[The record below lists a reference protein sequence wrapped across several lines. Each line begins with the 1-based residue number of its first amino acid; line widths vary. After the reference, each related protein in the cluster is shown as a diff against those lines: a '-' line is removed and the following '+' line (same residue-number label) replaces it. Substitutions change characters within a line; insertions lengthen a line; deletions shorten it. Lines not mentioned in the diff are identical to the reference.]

1 MKKLLSTIMAL
12 VMLLSLVPMAVAEE
26 GEGTENG
33 AVQSND
39 VYEVTDAAQLI
50 WAVEN
55 HTGDTIKL
63 VEDVTLSS
71 TISIGSNEAKTFVLD
86 LGGKTLKGNID
97 FYAGDLTIQNGTIDG
112 RVYANATKTDMK
124 YGHLTIAKDAVI
136 KGGFDSNG
144 NPNAVLLWQAEVSA
158 NNYGA
163 TVDIYGTLE
172 KNLWVIGNIKTD
184 LTTAENP
191 CVVNV
196 HDGAVIKGENGTGV
210 AVQGAAKVTVGK
222 AAITGSTGIEV
233 RAGELTVDGATVVGT
248 AKPTTIT
255 PNGNGTTTDGAGIA
269 VAQHTTKLPIKVT
282 INSGDISGYSA
293 LYQSNPQNNGAES
306 VEKVSVAV
314 NGGTFKAINGGT
326 CGVYSE
332 NNCVTISGG
341 AFTDLA
347 SAVKYATNGATIT
360 LAGNVA
366 LDKGLNIGSVGSEQK
381 VLTLDLNGHS
391 ISATNLVIRVQN
403 ANLTVT
409 GPGKI
414 YETSP
419 YYGAILIKGS
429 DNAENKDYTVVTVGA
444 GVELEGWSPIFVDQY
459 KGCAYGVAVN
469 VDGAKLTGKRD
480 TSGDMGNAIYVN
492 GTIKDQNNAPKLV
505 LNNVTQTTEGTGM
518 YLAGYTDTTI
528 TGGSITGGN
537 TGIEI
542 RAGELTVNGATV
554 VGNGVPTKVTPNDNG
569 STTNGAGIAVAQ
581 HTTKLPIKVTINSGD
596 ISGYSALYQSN
607 PQNNGAE
614 SVEKVSVAVNGG
626 TFKAINGG
634 TCGVYSENNCVAV
647 TGGTFSSD
655 PTAFVADT
663 NLVVV
668 PNVGKTEFAV
678 QPKTSE
684 DGTVTKVEGNTKT
697 ETKTDGNTK
706 TETKT
711 DLVTGATTETKT
723 ENKVEGN
730 VTTKTETVT
739 EKNAAGVTTKATETV
754 TTVKTENGGTTTVV
768 TKKDTLKKTET
779 TEVTGVT
786 APTTASDVT
795 LDVKNTTNVAVNK
808 DSMTALKDDAVKDVI
823 IETKDAT
830 LKLDKT
836 AVKTME
842 RNVPTNGKM
851 TLNVTVTEEK
861 NATTTEIEKVKVEV
875 TAKNE
880 AGQNVFP
887 ENTAN
892 TNGLINIT
900 IPYNGNA
907 KYLDLWYVAANA
919 SATYM
924 GRFPVV
930 NGFVSFD
937 VKHFSQYDLIP
948 VASSGSSVIKTG
960 AGSSAA
966 STTQTVTTDLTP
978 GSITKVTVDGK
989 VVDAKYYTVSG
1000 SNVTFTAEFLK
1011 TLKNG
1016 SHTVTVENATKIA
1029 KGVFTVNNPTTAQS
1043 PTTADAGI
1051 ALYAGMAIASVM
1063 GTGVVFTSRKRKNH

>member
-12 VMLLSLVPMAVAEE
+12 VMLLSLVPMAVATE
-26 GEGTENG
+26 GVELTEANSEAQING
-33 AVQSND
+33 LYYKTLDDAVSKVAN
-39 VYEVTDAAQLI
+39 
-50 WAVEN
+50 
-55 HTGDTIKL
+55 GDTIKL
-63 VEDVTLSS
+63 VKDVTLTQ
-71 TISIGSNEAKTFVLD
+71 TIVINDKEAKTIVLD
-86 LGGKTLKGNID
+86 LAGKTLKGNID

-112 RVYANATKTDMK
+112 RVYANATNADME

-136 KGGFDSNG
+136 KGGFDGNG
-144 NPNAVLLWQAEVSA
+144 NSNAVLLWQAEVSA

-191 CVVNV
+191 CVVNI
-196 HDGAVIKGENGTGV
+196 HDGAVIKGEDGTGV

-293 LYQSNPQNNGAES
+293 LYQSNPQKNDAEF

-347 SAVKYATNGATIT
+347 SAVKYATNDATIT
-360 LAGNVA
+360 LAGDA
-366 LDKGLNIGSVGSEQK
+366 KGDIVIPAGK
-381 VLTLDLNGHS
+381 TITLDLGGHKLTNVKEHTIVNNGTLT
-391 ISATNLVIRVQN
+391 ITGTGTVDNVTNGKAALVNYGTATLNGGNFTRS
-403 ANLTVT
+403 
-409 GPGKI
+409 K
-414 YETSP
+414 E
-419 YYGAILIKGS
+419 
-429 DNAENKDYTVVTVGA
+429 NAENNKDNGGGNSYYTILNDKGATMTINEGVTVSNVGHFSSMIRNGGDENTA
-444 GVELEGWSPIFVDQY
+444 
-459 KGCAYGVAVN
+459 AVS
-469 VDGAKLTGKRD
+469 T
-480 TSGDMGNAIYVN
+480 M
-492 GTIKDQNNAPKLV
+492 TI
-505 LNNVTQTTEGTGM
+505 
-518 YLAGYTDTTI
+518 
-528 TGGSITGGN
+528 
-537 TGIEI
+537 
-542 RAGELTVNGATV
+542 
-554 VGNGVPTKVTPNDNG
+554 
-569 STTNGAGIAVAQ
+569 
-581 HTTKLPIKVTINSGD
+581 
-596 ISGYSALYQSN
+596 
-607 PQNNGAE
+607 
-614 SVEKVSVAVNGG
+614 NGG
-626 TFKAINGG
+626 TFSGGINTVKNDENGVLTINGG
-634 TCGVYSENNCVAV
+634 DFSNTSQVVIMNWNKA
-647 TGGTFSSD
+647 TIFGGTFEANASAEAVLF
-655 PTAFVADT
+655 TAKYLESRAVGELKIEGGTYVCAKNQKLIVDRYNNDDQYLGTAVISAGAFNVVPDAKY
-663 NLVVV
+663 LAEGMIVV
-668 PNVGKTEFAV
+668 PNVGKTEYTV

-723 ENKVEGN
+723 ETKVEGN

-739 EKNAAGVTTKATETV
+739 EKNAAGETTKATETV
-754 TTVKTENGGTTTVV
+754 TTEKTENGGKTTVV
-768 TKKDTLKKTET
+768 TEKDTLNKTET

-786 APTTASDVT
+786 TPTTASDVT

-808 DSMTALKDDAVKDVI
+808 ASMTALKGDTVKDVV
-823 IETKDAT
+823 IETKDAKLT
-830 LKLDKT
+830 LNKD

-842 RNVPTNGKM
+842 GNVPANSKM

-880 AGQNVFP
+880 AGENVFP

-900 IPYNGNA
+900 IPYTGNA
-907 KYLDLWYVAANA
+907 KYLDLWYVAANGSA
-919 SATYM
+919 SYM

>member
-12 VMLLSLVPMAVAEE
+12 VMLLSLVPMAVAAEGVTEE
-26 GEGTENG
+26 N
-33 AVQSND
+33 AVARIGNQY
-39 VYEVTDAAQLI
+39 YETLEDAVLKVA
-50 WAVEN
+50 N
-55 HTGDTIKL
+55 GDTITLLK
-63 VEDVTLSS
+63 DVALGKGLN
-71 TISIGSNEAKTFVLD
+71 IGSVGSEQKVLTLNLNGHSISATNLVIRVQNAKLTVTGPGKIYETSPYFGAILIKGSDNAENKDYTVVTVGAGVELEGWSPIFVDQYNGCAYGVAVNVDGAKLT
-86 LGGKTLKGNID
+86 GKTDKDGGSGSAI
-97 FYAGDLTIQNGTIDG
+97 YVNGTIKDQNNAPKLVLNNVTQTATG
-112 RVYANATKTDMK
+112 AGMYLAGYAN
-124 YGHLTIAKDAVI
+124 
-136 KGGFDSNG
+136 
-144 NPNAVLLWQAEVSA
+144 
-158 NNYGA
+158 
-163 TVDIYGTLE
+163 
-172 KNLWVIGNIKTD
+172 
-184 LTTAENP
+184 TT
-191 CVVNV
+191 
-196 HDGAVIKGENGTGV
+196 
-210 AVQGAAKVTVGK
+210 
-222 AAITGSTGIEV
+222 ITGGSITGGNTGIEI
-233 RAGELTVDGATVVGT
+233 RAGELTVNGATVVGNGV
-248 AKPTTIT
+248 PTEVT
-255 PNGNGTTTDGAGIA
+255 PNGNGSTTVGAGIA

-282 INSGDISGYSA
+282 INSSDISGYSA
-293 LYQSNPQNNGAES
+293 LYQSNPQNNDAES
-306 VEKVSVAV
+306 VKKVSVAV
-314 NGGTFKAINGGT
+314 NGGTFKTINRGT

-360 LAGNVA
+360 LAGDVSAERIN
-366 LDKGLNIGSVGSEQK
+366 LEDKSITV
-381 VLTLDLNGHS
+381 DLNGH
-391 ISATNLVIRVQN
+391 T
-403 ANLTVT
+403 LTS
-409 GPGKI
+409 
-414 YETSP
+414 TS
-419 YYGAILIKGS
+419 
-429 DNAENKDYTVVTVGA
+429 
-444 GVELEGWSPIFVDQY
+444 
-459 KGCAYGVAVN
+459 AYGVMFC
-469 VDGAKLTGKRD
+469 AKN
-480 TSGDMGNAIYVN
+480 GNTITVN
-492 GTIKDQNNAPKLV
+492 GTTPGSKLVGTVMVTAGTDGHIVLNGGTYESDKYVPVYINGAVNTENSTLKIKDAVITAIGSSGGQDMGCAV
-505 LNNVTQTTEGTGM
+505 
-518 YLAGYTDTTI
+518 YLAGYATSTI
-528 TGGSITGGN
+528 ENTEITAPV

-542 RAGELTVNGATV
+542 RAGKLDLTNCTV
-554 VGNGVPTKVTPNDNG
+554 TGGNGKVAEVANG
-569 STTNGAGIAVAQ
+569 NGTTVTNAAVAVSQ
-581 HTTKLPIKVTINSGD
+581 HTTKKNIDVTIKDGE
-596 ISGYSALYQSN
+596 YTATAALYQTDVQGTGSRGVKATVLSGMFTGEVKAATE
-607 PQNNGAE
+607 GAITI
-614 SVEKVSVAVNGG
+614 SAGAFNVAPDAKYLAEGM
-626 TFKAINGG
+626 I
-634 TCGVYSENNCVAV
+634 
-647 TGGTFSSD
+647 
-655 PTAFVADT
+655 
-663 NLVVV
+663 VV
-668 PNVGKTEFAV
+668 PGVKDAPYNV
-678 QPKTSE
+678 QPAKREDENSKSE
-684 DGTVTKVEGNTKT
+684 VNVDGDNVTVTVTDKTTGTTTETVTDTKTGAKTVTKT
-697 ETKTDGNTK
+697 ET
-706 TETKT
+706 
-711 DLVTGATTETKT
+711 
-723 ENKVEGN
+723 KVEGN

-739 EKNAAGVTTKATETV
+739 EKNAADETTKVTETV
-754 TTVKTENGGTTTVV
+754 TTEKTENGGKTTVV
-768 TKKDTLKKTET
+768 TKKDTLNKTET

-808 DSMTALKDDAVKDVI
+808 DSMTVLKGDAVKDVI

-842 RNVPTNGKM
+842 SKVEDNDKM
-851 TLNVTVTEEK
+851 TLDITVTEEK

-875 TAKNE
+875 NAKNE

-900 IPYNGNA
+900 IPYTGNA
-907 KYLDLWYVAANA
+907 KYLDLWYIAANA

>member
-1 MKKLLSTIMAL
+1 MKKLLSTIMAV
-12 VMLLSLVPMAVAEE
+12 VMLLSLVPMAVATEGVTEE
-26 GEGTENG
+26 N
-33 AVQSND
+33 AVARIRDQY
-39 VYEVTDAAQLI
+39 YETLADAVLKVA
-50 WAVEN
+50 N
-55 HTGDTIKL
+55 GDTI
-63 VEDVTLSS
+63 TL
-71 TISIGSNEAKTFVLD
+71 
-86 LGGKTLKGNID
+86 LKD
-97 FYAGDLTIQNGTIDG
+97 
-112 RVYANATKTDMK
+112 
-124 YGHLTIAKDAVI
+124 
-136 KGGFDSNG
+136 
-144 NPNAVLLWQAEVSA
+144 
-158 NNYGA
+158 
-163 TVDIYGTLE
+163 
-172 KNLWVIGNIKTD
+172 
-184 LTTAENP
+184 
-191 CVVNV
+191 
-196 HDGAVIKGENGTGV
+196 
-210 AVQGAAKVTVGK
+210 
-222 AAITGSTGIEV
+222 
-233 RAGELTVDGATVVGT
+233 
-248 AKPTTIT
+248 
-255 PNGNGTTTDGAGIA
+255 
-269 VAQHTTKLPIKVT
+269 
-282 INSGDISGYSA
+282 
-293 LYQSNPQNNGAES
+293 
-306 VEKVSVAV
+306 
-314 NGGTFKAINGGT
+314 
-326 CGVYSE
+326 
-332 NNCVTISGG
+332 
-341 AFTDLA
+341 
-347 SAVKYATNGATIT
+347 
-360 LAGNVA
+360 VA
-366 LDKGLNIGSVGSEQK
+366 LGNDGLEIGSVGSEQK
-381 VLTLDLNGHS
+381 VLTLNLNGHS
-391 ISATNLVIRVQN
+391 ISATDSVIMVQN

-419 YYGAILIKGS
+419 NFGAIIIKGS
-429 DNAENKDYTVVTVGA
+429 NKAENENYTVVNIGA
-444 GVELEGWSPIFVDQY
+444 GVELEAWSPIFVTPFKSSGAPY
-459 KGCAYGVAVN
+459 AYGVVVN

-480 TSGDMGNAIYVN
+480 TSDNVGSAIYVN
-492 GTIKDQNNAPKLV
+492 GQIKEQNNAPKLV
-505 LNNVTQTTEGTGM
+505 LNNVTQTATGAGM
-518 YLAGYTDTTI
+518 YLAGYANTTI

-554 VGNGVPTKVTPNDNG
+554 VGNGVPTGVTPNGNG
-569 STTNGAGIAVAQ
+569 ATTDGAGIAVAQ
-581 HTTKLPIKVTINSGD
+581 HTSKLPIKVTINSGD

-607 PQNNGAE
+607 PQNNDAE
-614 SVEKVSVAVNGG
+614 SVKKVSVAVNGG

-634 TCGVYSENNCVAV
+634 TCGVHSENNCVTISGGAFTDLASAVKYATDGATITLAGDTNGNGIVFAKGQFASKGLTIDFNGHTYSVGGVLVGSAGTGTNAFQLLQDNKITFKNGAIVGVTEGTKPAEDTPNWKGAPAMVIQNYCDLTLDNMTVSGGDETVYTMSNNNGDVIIKDTTINKGGAKGYTSGPVAFDVCRYASYPAVSVTV
-647 TGGTFSSD
+647 TGDSVINGNVEVSGTISEGQSRQLTINSGMFNGK
-655 PTAFVADT
+655 FVVADKPANIT
-663 NLVVV
+663 ISGGAFNVAPDAKYLAEGMIVV
-668 PNVGKTEFAV
+668 PGVKDAPYSV
-678 QPKTSE
+678 QPAKRTNE
-684 DGTVTKVEGNTKT
+684 EENTETEVKVDGDNVTVTVTDKTTGTTT
-697 ETKTDGNTK
+697 ETVTDT
-706 TETKT
+706 T
-711 DLVTGATTETKT
+711 TGAETVTKT

-739 EKNAAGVTTKATETV
+739 EKNAAGETTKVTESKIVENNENGKTETKTTV
-754 TTVKTENGGTTTVV
+754 DGKTVKTDVTVNQ
-768 TKKDTLKKTET
+768 
-779 TEVTGVT
+779 
-786 APTTASDVT
+786 APATASDVT
-795 LDVKNTTNVAVNK
+795 LNAKALEGKAAGTETSSVTMGK
-808 DSMTALKDDAVKDVI
+808 DSLSELKNNTVKGVI
-823 IETKDAT
+823 IETDQAT

-842 RNVPTNGKM
+842 SKVEDNDKM
-851 TLNVTVTEEK
+851 TLDITVTEEK

-887 ENTAN
+887 KDTEN

-907 KYLDLWYVAANA
+907 KYLDLWYIAANA